1 MQWYNWVIIGL
12 SAFNIYII
20 NRAYKIQT
28 ALNQS
33 LLDNQIAIAMMSSM
47 KDEIENLSMFKDETN
62 EGFIKFLSD
71 SREWAFNYIES
82 TIDVI
87 NNVIEDCRKEMNKP
101 RIADLNTPAFLAGI
115 IQKLR
120 PIVEDSKDVKDV

>member
-20 NRAYKIQT
+20 YRAYQIQT

-33 LLDNQIAIAMMSSM
+33 LSDNKIAIAMMSAM
-47 KDEIENLSMFKDETN
+47 KDEIENSSMFKDETN

-71 SREWAFNYIES
+71 SREWAFKYIED
-82 TIDVI
+82 TIDIV
-87 NNVIEDCRKEMNKP
+87 NNVIEDCRKEMNNP
-101 RIADLNTPAFLAGI
+101 RIGDLQTPAFLSNVVG
-115 IQKLR
+115 KLR
-120 PIVEDSKDVKDV
+120 PIVEDNKDVKDV

>member
-20 NRAYKIQT
+20 YRAYRIQI

-33 LLDNQIAIAMMSSM
+33 LLDNQIALAMMSAM
-47 KDEIENLSMFKDETN
+47 KDEIENSSMFKDETN

-71 SREWAFNYIES
+71 SREWAFKYIEN
-82 TIDVI
+82 TIDVV
-87 NNVIEDCRKEMNKP
+87 NNVIEECRKEINKP
-101 RIADLNTPAFLAGI
+101 RVADLNTPAFLAGVI
-115 IQKLR
+115 NKLL
-120 PIVEDSKDVKDV
+120 PIVQDNKEGKDV

>member
-20 NRAYKIQT
+20 YRAYKIQL

-33 LLDNQIAIAMMSSM
+33 LMDNQIAIAMMSAM
-47 KDEIENLSMFKDETN
+47 KDEIENSSMFKDETN

-71 SREWAFNYIES
+71 SREWAFKYIEN
-82 TIDVI
+82 TIDIV
-87 NNVIEDCRKEMNKP
+87 NNVIEECRKEMNKP
-101 RIADLNTPAFLAGI
+101 RVADLNTPAFLAGI
-115 IQKLR
+115 IGKLL
-120 PIVEDSKDVKDV
+120 PVVQDNKEEKDV

>member
-20 NRAYKIQT
+20 YRAYKIQL

-33 LLDNQIAIAMMSSM
+33 LMDNQIAIAMMSAM
-47 KDEIENLSMFKDETN
+47 KDEIENSSMFKDETN

-71 SREWAFNYIES
+71 SREWAFKYIES
-82 TIDVI
+82 TIDIV
-87 NNVIEDCRKEMNKP
+87 NNVIEECRKEMNKP
-101 RIADLNTPAFLAGI
+101 RIADLNTPAFLAGL

-120 PIVEDSKDVKDV
+120 PIVEDNKDVKDV

>member
-20 NRAYKIQT
+20 YRAYKIQL

-33 LLDNQIAIAMMSSM
+33 LLDNQVAIAMMSAM
-47 KDEIENLSMFKDETN
+47 KDEIENSSMFKDETN

-71 SREWAFNYIES
+71 SREWAFKYIEN
-82 TIDVI
+82 TIDIV
-87 NNVIEDCRKEMNKP
+87 NNVIEECRKEMNKP
-101 RIADLNTPAFLAGI
+101 RVADLNTPAFLAGMI
-115 IQKLR
+115 GKLL
-120 PIVEDSKDVKDV
+120 PIVQDNKEEKDV

>member
-20 NRAYKIQT
+20 YRAYKIQL

-33 LLDNQIAIAMMSSM
+33 LMDNQIAIAMMSAM
-47 KDEIENLSMFKDETN
+47 KDEIEKSSMFKDETN

-71 SREWAFNYIES
+71 SREWAFKYIEN
-82 TIDVI
+82 TIDVV
-87 NNVIEDCRKEMNKP
+87 NNVIEDCRNEMNKP
-101 RIADLNTPAFLAGI
+101 RVADLNTPTFLANVI
-115 IQKLR
+115 RQLL
-120 PIVEDSKDVKDV
+120 PIVQDNKEAKDV

>member
-20 NRAYKIQT
+20 YRAYRIQI

-33 LLDNQIAIAMMSSM
+33 LLDNQIAVAMMSAM
-47 KDEIENLSMFKDETN
+47 KDEIENSSMFKDETN

-71 SREWAFNYIES
+71 SREWAFKYIEN
-82 TIDVI
+82 TIDVV
-87 NNVIEDCRKEMNKP
+87 NNVIDECRNEMNKP
-101 RIADLNTPAFLAGI
+101 RIADLNTPAFLSGVVG
-115 IQKLR
+115 KLL
-120 PIVEDSKDVKDV
+120 PIVQDNKEGKDV